1 MLIKISLFLYKQVQ
15 SIYTRLFII
24 MNIFVGSLPFSL
36 EENELREFFEE
47 YGEVSS
53 VKIVTDRETGRSRGF
68 GFVEMPNS
76 SEAQSAIDGL
86 NGKEVGERPLS
97 VKEARERDESAP
109 RKTFN
114 RPSGGGSGGYGGGG
128 GGNRGGGYGGG
139 NRGGGDRY

>member
-1 MLIKISLFLYKQVQ
+1 MNLYV
-15 SIYTRLFII
+15 S
-24 MNIFVGSLPFSL
+24 NIHFRAT
-36 EENELREFFEE
+36 EDQLRSEFER

-76 SEAQSAIDGL
+76 SEAQSAIDAL

-128 GGNRGGGYGGG
+128 GNRGGGYGGG